1 VKRIAGFVY
10 NHATSIIVCVVLVN
24 LVSLISFINF
34 SLDTDFLS
42 SFNQG
47 NQKVEE
53 LNELNEKYS
62 TGETISVLIEEND
75 PLLEKANLL
84 RFYKV
89 QERLAAIEGIEQIQ
103 SFLPYQISTPAG
115 VISVT
120 ENLIETNYET
130 VREFVENKYYL
141 TDQFLSE
148 NGRTAIIVVT
158 MKTDADTD
166 KVIDSLKVLQET
178 DSMTISLAGDSIIEE
193 TLFDYIV
200 RIIFILPPCAA
211 VLIILV
217 FYSVLRNRKL
227 TVLAMIPAGIAALWT
242 FGTIFWSG
250 QELSLVTALI
260 PIFIIVIGSA
270 YGLHF
275 VSHYQDNAAHY
286 TNKRELLTATMDMT
300 GMPVFLATI
309 TTMAGFISLIWTE
322 VVPMQQMGIFVTSGI
337 AYAGFLSLFFVP
349 ALLVKSAI
357 PEARPESNGSFIIRM
372 IIKISKKKLPVLAV
386 FATIVIVSAFFIP
399 KLEVVSNQLM
409 FFKENSDIRQTFTKV
424 EENFG
429 SAVPLVGEIKIQGGS
444 TILLDNDFAASVLEM
459 ERELEEKDGIQKVI
473 SIFDIVAGI
482 YEMTTGREGYPDTP
496 EISAGLSSQISTDDL
511 ANWVSS
517 DGLKMTIRTQEL
529 TSDEIK
535 TLEGFVDDHS
545 ELVRTITGMPVLFDE
560 MNNLVVQS
568 QIQSLGLAL
577 ALIFIMLWVSLR
589 KITAA
594 FAGVLPIIITICA
607 ILGMLAITD
616 FQLNIL
622 TATLSAITIG
632 IGVDYSIHVISG
644 IYYYRKQGMDN
655 KESVDSMLTSVS
667 RPVLANAFGLAI
679 GYSAMFFSPLR
690 IHMQAA
696 SVMWVAMVVSSLAA
710 LLLLSGIYSRNSHK
724 G

>member
-1 VKRIAGFVY
+1 
-10 NHATSIIVCVVLVN
+10 
-24 LVSLISFINF
+24 
-34 SLDTDFLS
+34 
-42 SFNQG
+42 
-47 NQKVEE
+47 
-53 LNELNEKYS
+53 
-62 TGETISVLIEEND
+62 
-75 PLLEKANLL
+75 
-84 RFYKV
+84 
-89 QERLAAIEGIEQIQ
+89 
-103 SFLPYQISTPAG
+103 
-115 VISVT
+115 
-120 ENLIETNYET
+120 
-130 VREFVENKYYL
+130 
-141 TDQFLSE
+141 
-148 NGRTAIIVVT
+148 
-158 MKTDADTD
+158 
-166 KVIDSLKVLQET
+166 
-178 DSMTISLAGDSIIEE
+178 MTISLAGDSIIEE

-386 FATIVIVSAFFIP
+386 FAAIVIVSAFFIP
-399 KLEVVSNQLM
+399 KLDVVSNQLM

-429 SAVPLVGEIKIQGGS
+429 LAVPLVGEIKIQGGS

-535 TLEGFVDDHS
+535 TLEEFVDDHS
-545 ELVRTITGMPVLFDE
+545 ELIRTITGMPVLFDE

-577 ALIFIMLWVSLR
+577 ALIFVMLWVSLR

-710 LLLLSGIYSRNSHK
+710 LLLLSGFYSRNSHK